1 MGAARTINALLSS
14 NYRGGKNAHQSDAQS
29 GRRGTGHAIGIKAA
43 RKRDRG
49 QLTESVPPIN
59 TNMIQFVLVRSQL
72 FNHQRSFNTL
82 PSVLNEITVKPESVF
97 KDIILQKNIK
107 FKLLDIRYSLF
118 QIICWTLWVWST
130 SLLLVG
136 PGGGGQ
142 RLWARHHICSW
153 NPWPGNTF
161 QSLKAFW
168 SVSWLFALIPGGKK
182 KNWDQSLFGPF
193 QFVEVEA
200 T

>member
-14 NYRGGKNAHQSDAQS
+14 INNYRGGKNAHQSDAQS

-72 FNHQRSFNTL
+72 FNHQRIFNTL
-82 PSVLNEITVKPESVF
+82 QSVLNEITVKPESVF

-107 FKLLDIRYSLF
+107 FKLPRHFLF
-118 QIICWTLWVWST
+118 
-130 SLLLVG
+130 
-136 PGGGGQ
+136 P
-142 RLWARHHICSW
+142 
-153 NPWPGNTF
+153 
-161 QSLKAFW
+161 
-168 SVSWLFALIPGGKK
+168 IP
-182 KNWDQSLFGPF
+182 NN
-193 QFVEVEA
+193 
-200 T
+200 